1 MISWSSGHACAGE
14 RLLPEP
20 AQLRP
25 VGVAHG
31 DAAEREE
38 PALVDLPALV
48 DEEEVHGHVIGDPG
62 AATLSGMSELPLGR
76 IADLGRYPI
85 DRLDDAE
92 GTALVERARE
102 ALHAVGACDLPGF
115 LLPEAVD
122 AAVASALS
130 VRGKAYRTE
139 QTHDIEFSG
148 LAADSLSADDPRRT
162 RIRSGKEGTALDDI
176 PADSPVRALYES
188 DEMLA
193 FIGAAL
199 EIDPIFRSEDPLGAL
214 NYMYYAP
221 GDELGWHFDG
231 ADFVVTLL
239 LQAPEAGGT
248 FEFAPMLRSEDD
260 RNEEGVR
267 ALLGGDRSRIRTM
280 SGRARHARALPRP
293 LEPAPRHAGRGLA
306 GAHQRRAL
314 LRRRARSPAGRG
326 DVPPVLR
333 AHAGLGVRSEDR

>member
-1 MISWSSGHACAGE
+1 
-14 RLLPEP
+14 
-20 AQLRP
+20 
-25 VGVAHG
+25 
-31 DAAEREE
+31 
-38 PALVDLPALV
+38 
-48 DEEEVHGHVIGDPG
+48 
-62 AATLSGMSELPLGR
+62 MSQLPLDR
-76 IADLGRYPI
+76 IVDLGRYPVDRI
-85 DRLDDAE
+85 DSAE
-92 GTALVERARE
+92 GEALVESARE

-115 LLPEAVD
+115 LLPEAVS

-130 VRGKAYRTE
+130 VRSKAYRTE

-148 LAADSLSADDPRRT
+148 LAADSLAADDPRRT

-188 DEMLA
+188 EEMLA

-199 EIDPIFRSEDPLGAL
+199 EIDPVFRSEDPLGAL

-260 RNEEGVR
+260 RNDEGVR

-280 SGRARHARALPRP
+280 SGEPGTLALF
-293 LEPAPRHAGRGLA
+293 RGHWSPHRVTPVEGSRVRINAVLSYA
-306 GAHQRRAL
+306 GAPGHRLGEETYRL
-314 LRRRARSPAGRG
+314 FYGRT
-326 DVPPVLR
+326 PV
-333 AHAGLGVRSEDR
+333 